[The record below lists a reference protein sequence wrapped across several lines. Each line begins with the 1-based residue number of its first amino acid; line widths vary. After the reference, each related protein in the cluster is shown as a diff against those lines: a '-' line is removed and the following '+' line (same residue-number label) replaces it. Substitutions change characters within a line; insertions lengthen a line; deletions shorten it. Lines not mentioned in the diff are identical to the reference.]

1 MKVVLFVLRYV
12 AELGFAPIFRVNKNV
27 GFLLWQIRSAEEST
41 CIAVSLI
48 QNITVKIFLFTFM
61 VFIGTIRT
69 WPVTIDQVTFAS
81 HW

>member
-1 MKVVLFVLRYV
+1 MKVVLFVLHYV

-48 QNITVKIFLFTFM
+48 QNIQMQQTLLLFLK
-61 VFIGTIRT
+61 GGSR
-69 WPVTIDQVTFAS
+69 W
-81 HW
+81 